1 MQREIKFDSLQEY
14 IHALHSNNIS
24 RIAFT
29 QINEKRAV
37 EVRPGT
43 LQVVDVVIAEILA
56 YKDATIYKCK
66 IENADLQ
73 SLYTQLEDEGFEL
86 TKRSRN
92 IT

>member
-1 MQREIKFDSLQEY
+1 MQREIKFDS
-14 IHALHSNNIS
+14 IHEFINALHDVNITKL
-24 RIAFT
+24 AFT

-37 EVRPGT
+37 EVQPGT

-66 IENADLQ
+66 IENADLNN
-73 SLYTQLEDEGFEL
+73 LYVLLEDEGFEL

>member
-1 MQREIKFDSLQEY
+1 MQREIKFDSLQEF
-14 IHALHSNNIS
+14 INALHANSITKA
-24 RIAFT
+24 AFT

-37 EVRPGT
+37 EVKSGT

-66 IENADLQ
+66 IENADLGD
-73 SLYTQLEDEGFEL
+73 LYTMLENEGFEL